1 MLTNL
6 KRDGRK
12 PVVVVRVKK
21 SYFGSGY
28 VDFTVYD
35 PEVQKKMDP
44 RASILGVI
52 PGWQDKDGT
61 ITSIETG
68 EVVTPRGSDQ
78 VRDVSPG
85 TSFKFKDGTE
95 ILYTRNWKGQC
106 YYITEGLCRPS
117 ERININVF

>member
-12 PVVVVRVKK
+12 PVVVVRIKRYLV
-21 SYFGSGY
+21 SGY

-35 PEVQKKMDP
+35 PEVQKKIDP
-44 RASILGVI
+44 RTSILGVI

-68 EVVTPRGSDQ
+68 EVVTPREHDQ
-78 VRDVSPG
+78 VRDVFPG
-85 TSFKFKDGTE
+85 TSFLFKDGTE
-95 ILYTRNWKGQC
+95 ILYTRNWQGKC
-106 YYITEGLCRPS
+106 YYITEGYRRPS
-117 ERININVF
+117 EPIRVF